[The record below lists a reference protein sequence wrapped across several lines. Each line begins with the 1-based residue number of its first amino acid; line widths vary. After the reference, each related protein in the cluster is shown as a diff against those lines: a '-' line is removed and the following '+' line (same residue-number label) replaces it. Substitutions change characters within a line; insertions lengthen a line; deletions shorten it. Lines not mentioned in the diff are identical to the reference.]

1 MNRVGKVILKK
12 SFNNFRNPG
21 MNLQTMI
28 ILTEHLTKTFN
39 RGIAV
44 KGSIEKK
51 KTNRLKTKAFR

>member
-1 MNRVGKVILKK
+1 
-12 SFNNFRNPG
+12 